1 VSKGKPKETL
11 QHLTRK
17 PFQSIRA
24 CYEELQ
30 GTSDRACAL
39 VAVALLD
46 QQLMTLLRTIMIDL
60 NSEETDKLFYSYQS
74 VFSTFSSKIMSA
86 WAFGLITREERENMS
101 HIRRIR
107 NVFAHSVVKIGF
119 KEPLITEE
127 CTKLIFPDLPGAERT
142 EQTHTENPR
151 FNFEKSV
158 VSQYTRLVNEYAK
171 FLKEKS
177 FRLRRI
183 HKNLNR
189 KRALQTKTEDV

>member
-46 QQLMTLLRTIMIDL
+46 QQLMTLLRTKMIDL

-74 VFSTFSSKIMSA
+74 VFSTFSSKIMAA
-86 WAFGLITREERENMS
+86 WAFGLITKEERENMS

-127 CTKLIFPDLPGAERT
+127 CTKLIFPDLPDAD
-142 EQTHTENPR
+142 QIHMENPR

-158 VSQYTRLVNEYAK
+158 VSQYTRLVNEQAK

-177 FRLRRI
+177 VRLRRI
-183 HKNLNR
+183 HKTLSR
-189 KRALQTKTEDV
+189 KVTLQTKKNDV